1 MDILTLRSTL
11 ASALASRLGT
21 YTLPN
26 GSTTAALVVR
36 DPGQGM
42 TAGTSVSGLEVVISS
57 VPELEQRL
65 QYQSSPFVQTW
76 NVFLIDW
83 GGADLEGA
91 AAVVQSGFPGTTAT
105 ILPVT
110 EDIGPKRQSQLRI
123 PLAKEGGQS
132 AFMVPPTLEVQS
144 VNGET
149 GHVVLGLGDLSDV
162 SYTGLTDDAVLVW
175 DAASSSWKVN
185 QHTTLTLT
193 DGGHW

>member
-1 MDILTLRSTL
+1 MDILSLRSTL

-26 GSTTAALVVR
+26 GSTTGALVVR

-42 TAGTSVSGLEVVISS
+42 TAGTAVTGLEVVISS

-110 EDIGPKRQSQLRI
+110 EDIGPRRQTQLRI
-123 PLAKEGGQS
+123 PLAKDGGQS
-132 AFMVPPTLEVQS
+132 AFVPPPTLQVQS

-149 GHVVLGLGDLSDV
+149 GHVVLSLGDLSDV
-162 SYTGLTDDAVLVW
+162 NYTGLANNAVLVW
-175 DAASSSWKVN
+175 DATTSKWKTN
-185 QHTTLTLT
+185 THTTVTLT